1 MKIYK
6 LTSYGDADF
15 PHVKYGT
22 SKLVF
27 EKQIQEWENEGF
39 GVADDK
45 IEEISFNS
53 LEGLCRELNKKEN
66 K

>member
-6 LTSYGDADF
+6 FTSYGDADF

-27 EKQIQEWENEGF
+27 EKQKYCLYIHSEPIFINF
-39 GVADDK
+39 M
-45 IEEISFNS
+45 F
-53 LEGLCRELNKKEN
+53 C
-66 K
+66 